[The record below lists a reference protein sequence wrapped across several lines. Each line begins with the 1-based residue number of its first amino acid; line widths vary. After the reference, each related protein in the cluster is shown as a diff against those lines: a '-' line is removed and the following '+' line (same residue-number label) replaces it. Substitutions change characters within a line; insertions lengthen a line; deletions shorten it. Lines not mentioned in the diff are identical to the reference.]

1 MPQFFGVSPDFSGNT
16 HWVSSYLLKSGQV
29 SNALENGEIT
39 LLFPND
45 IPFPVTLGLEHPS
58 TFLLSP
64 PRGQEG
70 HLQWQQARENTAR
83 GVGKSPRID
92 PRCCRVLSQSSV
104 ETNYSVNVVLRRKVN
119 QGTSCEWPD
128 THRSSRPTCE
138 VGEMDLDALLLL
150 PLTWGLFFLL
160 LP

>member
-1 MPQFFGVSPDFSGNT
+1 MSPDFSGNT

-45 IPFPVTLGLEHPS
+45 IPFPVTSGLEHPS

-64 PRGQEG
+64 PRGREG
-70 HLQWQQARENTAR
+70 HPQWQQTGENTAC

-92 PRCCRVLSQSSV
+92 PRCCRVLSQSSE
-104 ETNYSVNVVLRRKVN
+104 ETNYSVNIVLRRKVN
-119 QGTSCEWPD
+119 QGTSCVWPD
-128 THRSSRPTCE
+128 PHRSSWPTCE
-138 VGEMDLDALLLL
+138 VGEMDLDVLLLL
-150 PLTWGLFFLL
+150 PLAWGLVFLL
-160 LP
+160 LL

>member
-1 MPQFFGVSPDFSGNT
+1 MSPDFSGNT

-45 IPFPVTLGLEHPS
+45 IPFPVTSGLEHPS

-64 PRGQEG
+64 PRGREG
-70 HLQWQQARENTAR
+70 HPQWQQTGENTAC

-92 PRCCRVLSQSSV
+92 PRCCRVLSQSS
-104 ETNYSVNVVLRRKVN
+104 EEPNYSVNIVLRRKVN
-119 QGTSCEWPD
+119 QGTSCVWPD
-128 THRSSRPTCE
+128 PHRSSWPTCE
-138 VGEMDLDALLLL
+138 VGEMDLDVLLLL
-150 PLTWGLFFLL
+150 PLAWGLVFLL
-160 LP
+160 LL

>member
-1 MPQFFGVSPDFSGNT
+1 MVPSGGSEDR
-16 HWVSSYLLKSGQV
+16 WKAWMVPSGGSEGPLQ
-29 SNALENGEIT
+29 SEDGPEWGQRGPLESEAGPEW
-39 LLFPND
+39 
-45 IPFPVTLGLEHPS
+45 GQ
-58 TFLLSP
+58 
-64 PRGQEG
+64 RGATG
-70 HLQWQQARENTAR
+70 KRGWSRVGAAR
-83 GVGKSPRID
+83 G
-92 PRCCRVLSQSSV
+92 RCKARMVPSGGLSQSSV

-138 VGEMDLDALLLL
+138 VGEMDLDALLL

>member
-1 MPQFFGVSPDFSGNT
+1 MSPDFSGNT

-45 IPFPVTLGLEHPS
+45 IPFPVTSGLEHPS

-64 PRGQEG
+64 PRGREG
-70 HLQWQQARENTAR
+70 HPQWQQTGENTAC

-92 PRCCRVLSQSSV
+92 PRCCRALSQSSE
-104 ETNYSVNVVLRRKVN
+104 ETNYSVNIVLRRKVN
-119 QGTSCEWPD
+119 QGTSCVWPD
-128 THRSSRPTCE
+128 PHRSSWPTCE
-138 VGEMDLDALLLL
+138 VGEMDLDVLLLL
-150 PLTWGLFFLL
+150 PLAWGLVFLL
-160 LP
+160 LL

>member
-1 MPQFFGVSPDFSGNT
+1 MSPDFSGNI

-45 IPFPVTLGLEHPS
+45 IPFPVTSGLEHPS

-64 PRGQEG
+64 PRGREG
-70 HLQWQQARENTAR
+70 HPQWQQTGENTAC

-92 PRCCRVLSQSSV
+92 PRCCRVLSQSSE
-104 ETNYSVNVVLRRKVN
+104 ETNYSVNIVLRRKVN
-119 QGTSCEWPD
+119 QGTSCVWPD
-128 THRSSRPTCE
+128 PHRSSWPTCE
-138 VGEMDLDALLLL
+138 VGEMDLDVLLLL
-150 PLTWGLFFLL
+150 PLAWGLVFLL
-160 LP
+160 LL